1 MILGILILTSII
13 LSLPLYVS
21 KFALFYIV
29 SHEVNIGFYVLLLR
43 HDKQVN
49 EFKTLNTS
57 FPAPNYTTITKC
69 VSKCLHF
76 HASHGKEIYLFS
88 IYSEAAI
95 AALTGLLHQVLS
107 YYCNSISP

>member
-13 LSLPLYVS
+13 LSLPLYLS
-21 KFALFYIV
+21 KLSLFYNV
-29 SHEVNIGFYVLLLR
+29 SHEVNIRFYVSLLR

-49 EFKTLNTS
+49 EFKTLSTS
-57 FPAPNYTTITKC
+57 FPAPHYPPITKC
-69 VSKCLHF
+69 VSLCRHF
-76 HASHGKEIYLFS
+76 HASHGKVIYFFL

-107 YYCNSISP
+107 SLLQ